1 MQGSEVS
8 IGAQDKNS
16 KDSRQ
21 HRVPL
26 IEDPHMV
33 EVSVNLKGDGRQAS
47 QISSSHGNVWR
58 KIVSSLLAG
67 AAAGAVAKSVIAP
80 LDRTKILFQTSDM
93 KFSVRNAV
101 GVLSDV
107 YQKEGLVA
115 LWRGNS
121 ATMVRIIPYAAIQYA
136 AHEQYKKL
144 LNTQNTQN
152 LTPARRFLAGS
163 LAGVTAASLT
173 YPLDVLRARMAVTH
187 RTSYKGILSMF
198 LMTLRVDGMSSF
210 YRGFL
215 PTVLGVIPYG
225 GISFFTYE
233 TLKKRQ
239 REYTDAAEPSPT
251 ERLAFGA
258 IAGLCG
264 QSASYPLDVI
274 RRRMQTAGITKYSYD
289 SVLNT
294 GRNIVQEGGVIG
306 GLYKGLSMNWIK
318 GPVAVGISFTVFD
331 LTLKWLSQTYLFRDD
346 S

>member
-1 MQGSEVS
+1 MHGGEAIAVASGSPGEE
-8 IGAQDKNS
+8 DHKH
-16 KDSRQ
+16 

-33 EVSVNLKGDGRQAS
+33 EVSVTIKSGDGRPPS
-47 QISSSHGNVWR
+47 PLSSAHGDVWR
-58 KIVSSLLAG
+58 KFLSSLLAG
-67 AAAGAVAKSVIAP
+67 ACAGAVAKTVIAP
-80 LDRTKILFQTSDM
+80 LDRTKILFQTSAM
-93 KFSVRNAV
+93 KFSARNALR
-101 GVLSDV
+101 VLIDV
-107 YQKEGLVA
+107 YQEHGVMA

-121 ATMVRIIPYAAIQYA
+121 ATLARIIPYAAIQYA

-144 LNTQNTQN
+144 LNTHNTVN
-152 LTPARRFLAGS
+152 LNPARRFLAGS

-173 YPLDVLRARMAVTH
+173 YPLDVLRARMAVTKKS
-187 RTSYKGILSMF
+187 SYSGMF
-198 LMTLRVDGMSSF
+198 MRTLRVDGAACF

-233 TLKKRQ
+233 TLKKQ
-239 REYTDAAEPSPT
+239 HREYTERSEPSPT

-258 IAGLCG
+258 IAGLFG
-264 QSASYPLDVI
+264 QSASYPLDVV
-274 RRRMQTAGITKYSYD
+274 RRRMQTAGITEYHYD
-289 SVLNT
+289 SILNT
-294 GRNIVQEGGVIG
+294 GRNIVREGGVIG

-331 LTLKWLSQTYLFRDD
+331 LTFNWLSKTSFFREA

>member
-1 MQGSEVS
+1 MQGGEVS
-8 IGAQDKNS
+8 IGAQES
-16 KDSRQ
+16 ESRKPPY

-33 EVSVNLKGDGRQAS
+33 EVSVSLKGDGRPAS
-47 QISSSHGNVWR
+47 QISASHGNVWR

-93 KFSVRNAV
+93 KFSARNAV
-101 GVLSDV
+101 GVLRDV
-107 YQKEGLVA
+107 YLKEGLVA

-121 ATMVRIIPYAAIQYA
+121 ATLVRIIPYAGIQFA

-144 LNTQNTQN
+144 LNTHNTQN
-152 LTPARRFLAGS
+152 LNPARRFMAGS

-187 RTSYKGILSMF
+187 KTSYKGIMSMF
-198 LMTLRVDGMSSF
+198 LMTLRIDGASSF

-233 TLKKRQ
+233 TLKKQ
-239 REYTDAAEPSPT
+239 HREYTNRKEPSPS

-258 IAGLCG
+258 VAGLFG

-289 SVLNT
+289 SILNT
-294 GRNIVQEGGVIG
+294 GRNIVKEGGVIG

-331 LTLKWLSQTYLFRDD
+331 LTLKWLSQRHFFRDD
-346 S
+346 P